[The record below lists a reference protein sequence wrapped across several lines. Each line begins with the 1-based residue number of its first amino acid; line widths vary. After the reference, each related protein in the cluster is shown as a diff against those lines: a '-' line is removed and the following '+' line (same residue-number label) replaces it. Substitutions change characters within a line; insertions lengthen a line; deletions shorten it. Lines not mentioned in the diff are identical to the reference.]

1 MYYSRRMI
9 MREIIFQRTI
19 IDLFHKG
26 GGGAPFFVELA
37 IPTPKI

>member
-1 MYYSRRMI
+1 MYYSRRTI

-26 GGGAPFFVELA
+26 GGAPFFVELA